1 MLDVAKIEQIAADIA
16 EGGFGWVEDGQKIL
30 QIIDEVNSAFVTI
43 ADLAERREIIYN
55 VIDGLDTKF
64 GWDAPRMS
72 EEVERSFY
80 RQMITWRV
88 TS

>member
-1 MLDVAKIEQIAADIA
+1 MNTTKLETLAAEIA
-16 EGGFGWVEDGQKIL
+16 EGGFGWVEDGQKLL
-30 QIIDEVNSAFVTI
+30 QIIDEVNSTFKDVI
-43 ADLAERREIIYN
+43 DVEGRKKIVYE

-64 GWDAPRMS
+64 GWDAPRMT

-80 RQMITWRV
+80 KQMINWRV